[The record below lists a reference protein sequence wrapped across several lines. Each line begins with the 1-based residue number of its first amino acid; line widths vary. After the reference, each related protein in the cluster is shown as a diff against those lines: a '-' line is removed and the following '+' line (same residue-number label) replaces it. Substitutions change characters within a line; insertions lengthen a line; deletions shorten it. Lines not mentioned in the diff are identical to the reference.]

1 MAQLKLLIQENV
13 DAQTIT
19 TREGSIVDISEEQ
32 WHLPYSSDNGTI
44 NFDRLLSKPL
54 KYALKYYVS
63 HKIRRTSAHAGLA
76 VFNDVLREIIPHIS
90 NEDMFNDAVEEKLI
104 EAFEKAINMAKKYH
118 RLWALSRSIE
128 WYKWSAQN
136 YPELGFSKRYATQL
150 AGMVIPANPKGQAV
164 RMEDPENGH
173 FDQTLELPLIID
185 ALKSDISNTFKHCQ
199 ERAVVALS
207 LAFGRNPAN
216 LTYLR
221 ESDLSKL
228 SPFDQD
234 DPCYVIK
241 IPRIKKRQLN
251 PRDDF
256 IEEYLDPFFGKI
268 IEELILANKSVKL
281 FYKSRHYTKPNERP
295 IFIKLSRNTSAER
308 SNSSDEIFNMTS
320 RDISNLTKS
329 FVLCHSII
337 SPLTGSPL
345 KVSTRRFRYT
355 LASGLASEG
364 ISMMELARI
373 LDHTD
378 TQHVN
383 VYYDTRSN
391 IIAHLDKASAS
402 HFSKYVSL
410 FKGKVVSSDREAIN
424 GELDEKHLL
433 FVDEEYPDQQTQI
446 GVCGELSICHLDP
459 PFSCYLCP
467 KFQPYRS
474 ANHEH
479 VLDSLLEGRE
489 KRLEK
494 YENARLGIQLDD
506 VILAVSNVITLCKEV

>member
-1 MAQLKLLIQENV
+1 
-13 DAQTIT
+13 
-19 TREGSIVDISEEQ
+19 
-32 WHLPYSSDNGTI
+32 
-44 NFDRLLSKPL
+44 
-54 KYALKYYVS
+54 
-63 HKIRRTSAHAGLA
+63 
-76 VFNDVLREIIPHIS
+76 
-90 NEDMFNDAVEEKLI
+90 
-104 EAFEKAINMAKKYH
+104 
-118 RLWALSRSIE
+118 
-128 WYKWSAQN
+128 
-136 YPELGFSKRYATQL
+136 
-150 AGMVIPANPKGQAV
+150 
-164 RMEDPENGH
+164 
-173 FDQTLELPLIID
+173 
-185 ALKSDISNTFKHCQ
+185 
-199 ERAVVALS
+199 
-207 LAFGRNPAN
+207 
-216 LTYLR
+216 
-221 ESDLSKL
+221 
-228 SPFDQD
+228 
-234 DPCYVIK
+234 
-241 IPRIKKRQLN
+241 
-251 PRDDF
+251 
-256 IEEYLDPFFGKI
+256 
-268 IEELILANKSVKL
+268 
-281 FYKSRHYTKPNERP
+281 
-295 IFIKLSRNTSAER
+295 
-308 SNSSDEIFNMTS
+308 MTS

-329 FVLCHSII
+329 FVLRHSII

-410 FKGKVVSSDREAIN
+410 FKGKVVSNDREAIN

-474 ANHEH
+474 ANHEQ

-506 VILAVSNVITLCKEV
+506 VILAVSNVITLCKEA